1 MDKPSGI
8 RFTEKENILQNKIKI
23 EVLGRHDGP
32 NSIAAKL
39 RESIHTARLL
49 RGWVASTSSEE
60 REKQ

>member
-49 RGWVASTSSEE
+49 RG
-60 REKQ
+60 